1 MIREDRWGVILR
13 RRLPTSRHV
22 DARAMHTL
30 LEAASSLLLASAKR
44 ALAAAR
50 VLWKSLPSSVREW
63 VSPGLRWTGLAHVL
77 SYIAAYDETHDLGNF
92 AGNLVVLHQQYSRSS
107 ADEKEKLAQQ
117 FYMIMDSLVMP
128 NGVQKTTSPMR
139 QHSILAKVLADER
152 YRPRKSA
159 ITVLDV
165 PSSSGVA
172 ALDSI
177 AVLSEYYTIRAYVL
191 GDLCFQIYYDTGR
204 ECVFDEDFNLLQVR
218 FEKRFF
224 SIHRGHR
231 SGDVYTP
238 LTGVLLFPLDVVAWY
253 LKKKYVYS
261 TKSHTVPIFLI
272 HPDVDARLR
281 RGDFSLSKM
290 DVFKGI
296 GEHYDLILSFNFLQQ
311 NYFPG
316 EQVARGVENLT
327 NALNEQGFLIMGNDE
342 SFSVAQKREGK
353 LVVIKEKE

>member
-1 MIREDRWGVILR
+1 MTGEEPQGVILR
-13 RRLPTSRHV
+13 RRLPIRRHR
-22 DARAMHTL
+22 DRRAMRTL
-30 LEAASSLLLASAKR
+30 LEAASSLLLASAK
-44 ALAAAR
+44 LAR
-50 VLWKSLPSSVREW
+50 GGRILWRSLPSSVRGW
-63 VSPGLRWTGLAHVL
+63 ISPGWRWPGLWHGL
-77 SYIAAYDETHDLGNF
+77 SYIAAYDETHELGNF
-92 AGNLVVLHQQYSRSS
+92 AGNLVVVHQQYSRSS
-107 ADEKEKLAQQ
+107 ADEKEELEKQ
-117 FYMIMDSLVMP
+117 FYTIMDGLVLP
-128 NGVQKTTSPMR
+128 NGVQKTTRRLR

-152 YRPRKSA
+152 YRPQKSA

-172 ALDSI
+172 ALDNI
-177 AVLSEYYTIRAYVL
+177 AMLSQDYTIRAYVL
-191 GDLCFQIYYDTGR
+191 GDLCFHLYFDTGR

-218 FEKRFF
+218 LGKRFF

-261 TKSHTVPIFLI
+261 TNSHTVPVSLI
-272 HPDVDARLR
+272 HPEVEARLR
-281 RGDFSLSKM
+281 KGDFSLSKM

-311 NYFPG
+311 NYFPP
-316 EQVARGVENLT
+316 EQIARGVENLT

-353 LVVIKEKE
+353 LVVIKEKG